1 MDRAPL
7 GSNEKTPAWSRIVV
21 ACAAALGLFLMAQAA
36 TVSSATYD
44 ETAYL
49 RIASAWW
56 RTGQSSEM
64 TRMGSPVTFFKL
76 QAAPAFFVLDR
87 IGLGGLI
94 DRPVVDQASLLPIVR
109 MASLWIWLVAFGIT
123 VWWSRRLYGPR
134 AMAFAASLF
143 ALSPNLLAH
152 GSLMTMEMPLIAAT
166 AGVFFLFWKFLGAAG
181 RSFRRSAAEC
191 FPGHSAAMFGQHG
204 ASEGAFPRGA
214 WERGRY
220 LVASALV
227 AGLAFSCKFT
237 AVLYPPILGLVWAI
251 DLWRRG
257 ERRVLRITR
266 MVGLGMVG
274 YVAIMV
280 AADWA
285 VTGFAVLRASART
298 GYHPSA
304 PGLGWL
310 LERAFPQDWVGFA
323 TQLRHQRNGGPSYLL
338 GERRMTGWWYYYPV
352 ALAAKVP
359 LGCWL
364 LVLARILCGLRM
376 RSSINPC
383 PSRGEGTEN
392 SKQAKRQDVKP
403 PSWLLPLA
411 IAAFLVIAMLGS
423 KRNYGVRY
431 LLPMAPLA
439 IVWISSLAERRGIW
453 RWIAVSGLIGQ
464 AVALATIHPHELSY
478 FNILAGGKI
487 GGRRVLA
494 DSNLDWGQGLRS
506 LARIQ
511 DRFQPLTFFYFGDVD
526 PIHYNINAD
535 IFALS
540 ALSSHGG
547 EGVSVLPRSS
557 SNGRQYPTAYLTAG
571 LRSLC
576 FDYVGDRPGSPDWV
590 NRLAGFFPPRFV
602 VGTRYV
608 AVSASLQYG
617 PWGPDGYF
625 RWLDTRTPIAYT
637 DDGAIAI
644 YDVSGTNRV
653 RPRYGEAIM
662 TVD

>member
-7 GSNEKTPAWSRIVV
+7 GSTEKTPAWSPIVV
-21 ACAAALGLFLMAQAA
+21 ACAAALGLTLMARTA

-49 RIASAWW
+49 RIAANWW
-56 RTGQSSEM
+56 RTGESSEM

-94 DRPVVDQASLLPIVR
+94 DRPVSDQATLLPIVR

-123 VWWSRRLYGPR
+123 VWWSRRLYGPC
-134 AMAFAASLF
+134 AMALAASLF

-166 AGVFFLFWKFLGAAG
+166 VGVFFLFWSFLTQ
-181 RSFRRSAAEC
+181 R
-191 FPGHSAAMFGQHG
+191 
-204 ASEGAFPRGA
+204 
-214 WERGRY
+214 ERKGF
-220 LVASALV
+220 VASAVV

-237 AVLYPPILGLVWAI
+237 AVVYPPILGLVWAI

-257 ERRVLRITR
+257 ERRVPRIART
-266 MVGLGMVG
+266 VGLGMVG
-274 YVAIMV
+274 YVAIMM
-280 AADWA
+280 AMDWA

-310 LERAFPQDWVGFA
+310 LERQFPQDWVGFA

-338 GERRMTGWWYYYPV
+338 GQRRMTGWWYYYPV
-352 ALAAKVP
+352 ALAVKVP

-364 LVLARILCGLRM
+364 LIVARLVCHLRGG
-376 RSSINPC
+376 SSLNPS
-383 PSRGEGTEN
+383 PLEGEGTE
-392 SKQAKRQDVKP
+392 P
-403 PSWLLPLA
+403 PPADSLKLPGRNDWLLALA
-411 IAAFLVIAMLGS
+411 IAAFLAIAMLGS

-431 LLPMAPLA
+431 LLPIAPLA
-439 IVWISSLAERRGIW
+439 IVWISSLAELRGIG
-453 RWIAVSGLIGQ
+453 RWIAVGGLIGQ
-464 AVALATIHPHELSY
+464 ASAVAMIHPHELSY

-511 DRFQPLTFFYFGDVD
+511 DRFGPLTLFYFGDID

-535 IFALS
+535 IFAFN
-540 ALSSHGG
+540 AHSSKGG

-557 SNGRQYPTAYLTAG
+557 SNGRQYPRANLTAG
-571 LRSLC
+571 RRSLS

-590 NRLAGFFPPRFV
+590 NRLAGFFPSRFV
-602 VGTRYV
+602 VATKYV

-617 PWGPDGYF
+617 PWGPDDYF

-637 DDGAIAI
+637 DDGTIAI